1 MFHFVCWENGRENRF
16 INRGMAGQADNWIPM
31 CFNLYAF
38 TNAYN
43 MFNQNE
49 SCLNNG
55 YVIEYIWIRQNK
67 SFLI

>member
-1 MFHFVCWENGRENRF
+1 
-16 INRGMAGQADNWIPM
+16 MAGQADNWIPM